1 MQSSKFGTR
10 DMTCLVARAWRQT
23 LILACAVL
31 LLAIAPTRAED
42 RSVLRREIEA
52 MHVRYLDAFNHRD
65 AAALSAL
72 FAENAIF
79 IDPAGKVASGRN
91 NIERMFSEGFRDGD
105 LMLEASADQIGTI
118 GDGAWDVGHGALKS
132 GGGTQRL
139 PLHYAAIYVRQDGAL
154 KLQVVSVGGE

>member
-1 MQSSKFGTR
+1 
-10 DMTCLVARAWRQT
+10 MTSLVARAWRQT

-31 LLAIAPTRAED
+31 LLAIAPGHAED

-65 AAALSAL
+65 AAALGAL
-72 FAENAIF
+72 FAENGIF
-79 IDPAGKVASGRN
+79 VDPAGKVASGRN

-132 GGGTQRL
+132 GGGTQPL
-139 PLHYAAIYVRQDGAL
+139 PLHYAAIYVRQGGAL
-154 KLQVVSVGGE
+154 KLRVVSVGGE

>member
-1 MQSSKFGTR
+1 MQSSKFATR

-23 LILACAVL
+23 LILTCAVS

-139 PLHYAAIYVRQDGAL
+139 PLHYATIYVRQGGAL
-154 KLQVVSVGGE
+154 KLRVVSVGGE